1 MLGKIMFNQTS
12 NQVPASVIKS
22 MSKPVSQSVSGSMS
36 EDTPRQGLKQF
47 RNMFFKVSLASL
59 GAIATACSVVV
70 SSPLVGP
77 AKSEALVAAAQFPN
91 PVVDVA
97 ASPGQTLHT
106 AVFAGGCFW
115 GIEAIFESLR
125 GVDEAVSGYSGGSAE
140 TANYERINVGDTGH
154 AEAVLVTY
162 DPSQISY
169 GQLLKVYFSVA
180 HDPTQLNR
188 QGADIGTHYRSAI
201 FYANEE
207 QRQSAATYIQQL
219 EEAGVF
225 ADPIVTQLEP
235 LTEFYAAEDYHQ
247 DFIAHNPAHP
257 YVVLKDLP
265 KLALLQQQFPELQE
279 Y

>member
-1 MLGKIMFNQTS
+1 MFNPRSNPISNRVPSSVSKFVSDSVS
-12 NQVPASVIKS
+12 NQRLRK
-22 MSKPVSQSVSGSMS
+22 
-36 EDTPRQGLKQF
+36 F
-47 RNMFFKVSLASL
+47 RDLFFKVSLVSL
-59 GAIATACSVVV
+59 GAIATARSVVV

-77 AKSEALVAAAQFPN
+77 AKSQALVAAAQFPD
-91 PVVDVA
+91 PVIEISA
-97 ASPGQTLHT
+97 ASDQTLHT

-125 GVDEAVSGYSGGSAE
+125 GVDEAVSGYTGGSAE

-154 AEAVLVTY
+154 AEAVQVTY

-188 QGADIGTHYRSAI
+188 QGADIGTHYRSVI

-207 QRQSAATYIQQL
+207 QRQAAAAYIQQL
-219 EEAGVF
+219 EDAGVF

-235 LTEFYAAEDYHQ
+235 LTVFYAAEDYHQ
-247 DFIAHNPAHP
+247 DFIVHNPANP

-265 KLALLQQQFPELQE
+265 KLALLQQQFPELQQN
-279 Y
+279 

>member
-1 MLGKIMFNQTS
+1 MPNLRS
-12 NQVPASVIKS
+12 NPVSNPVSSPVSNS
-22 MSKPVSQSVSGSMS
+22 MSEPVSKSVSKSVSGQ
-36 EDTPRQGLKQF
+36 RFKQY
-47 RNMFFKVSLASL
+47 RNLFFKISLVSL

-77 AKSEALVAAAQFPN
+77 AKSQALVAAAQFPD
-91 PVVDVA
+91 PAIEVSAVT
-97 ASPGQTLHT
+97 GQTLHT

-125 GVDEAVSGYSGGSAE
+125 GVDEAVSGYTGGSAE

-207 QRQSAATYIQQL
+207 QRQAAATYIQQL
-219 EEAGVF
+219 ENAGVF

-247 DFIAHNPAHP
+247 DFIVHNPAHP

-265 KLALLQQQFPELQE
+265 KLALLQQQFPELQQN
-279 Y
+279 

>member
-1 MLGKIMFNQTS
+1 MFNQMP
-12 NQVPASVIKS
+12 NQVPTSVTKS
-22 MSKPVSQSVSGSMS
+22 MSQSMSQSVSGKMS
-36 EDTPRQGLKQF
+36 QDALKQGLKRF
-47 RNMFFKVSLASL
+47 RNTFFKVSLASL

-77 AKSEALVAAAQFPN
+77 AKSEALVAAAQFPD
-91 PVVDVA
+91 PIVDVA
-97 ASPGQTLHT
+97 ASPSQTLHT

-140 TANYERINVGDTGH
+140 TANYERINMGDTGH

-169 GQLLKVYFSVA
+169 GQLLKVYFSVT

-207 QRQSAATYIQQL
+207 QRQSAAAYIQQL

-279 Y
+279 N